1 MSKITTGLN
10 NLAIADNNFLKGT
23 IDFIN
28 YLELDLQNY
37 EVFNLALNAQYN
49 YITSYLNLL
58 KTTGKIDFK
67 TISSF

>member
-1 MSKITTGLN
+1 MNYK
-10 NLAIADNNFLKGT
+10 FLISRFMAKGT

-58 KTTGKIDFK
+58 KTTGEIDIK
-67 TISSF
+67 AIYSF